1 MQNKPNFLESQMN
14 VKSFNTV
21 KYENKSNWTLGEN
34 KPNQTQLPQRD
45 TQYAIRDTKYKP
57 NQTQFTKCSNERN
70 FTILRLG
77 CKYGSRGG
85 LFKAADMD
93 SKKTGVL
100 AILGASL
107 MWAIEP
113 ICAKLAYADS
123 DFIQTSAIRAIVVA
137 LVAIVYV
144 IFTGKA
150 NLRVTKKQLPKLVYI
165 AIAGTLFADLLYFFA
180 LTKIPVINAVLI
192 GHMQPIFIVLIGA
205 FVLKDDKLTK
215 FDYSGIFIMIIA
227 GVFVTTKTLENLY
240 MVKLGTGGDIYVVLA
255 TVAWATTAI
264 VMRKYLRG
272 VNAGVI
278 TFYRYSIASV
288 VFVVYLLVTSSLA
301 LPNIYQIL
309 VGVVVGA
316 GTILYYES
324 MKRIKAAQVSALELS
339 TPFFAALFGFL
350 ILKELVTV
358 MQISGIV
365 LLLAG
370 ICLLSKRE
378 EAYF

>member
-1 MQNKPNFLESQMN
+1 M
-14 VKSFNTV
+14 
-21 KYENKSNWTLGEN
+21 
-34 KPNQTQLPQRD
+34 
-45 TQYAIRDTKYKP
+45 
-57 NQTQFTKCSNERN
+57 
-70 FTILRLG
+70 
-77 CKYGSRGG
+77 G

-93 SKKTGVL
+93 SKKTAVL

-113 ICAKLAYADS
+113 ICAKLAYRNS
-123 DFIQTSAIRAIVVA
+123 DFLQTSAIRAIVVA
-137 LVAIVYV
+137 LIAIVYV

-150 NLRVTKKQLPKLVYI
+150 SLRVTKKQLPKLVYI

-192 GHMQPIFIVLIGA
+192 GHMQPIFIVLMGA
-205 FVLKDDKLTK
+205 FVLREDKLTK

-227 GVFVTTKTLENLY
+227 GVIVTTKTPENLSRI
-240 MVKLGTGGDIYVVLA
+240 KLGTGGDIYVVLA
-255 TVAWATTAI
+255 TAAWATTAI

-288 VFVVYLLVTSSLA
+288 VFVVYLLATSSLA
-301 LPNIYQIL
+301 LSNIYQIL
-309 VGVVVGA
+309 VGVVVGV
-316 GTILYYES
+316 GTILYYEGLR
-324 MKRIKAAQVSALELS
+324 RIKAAQVSALELS
-339 TPFFAALFGFL
+339 TPFFAVLFGFL

-365 LLLAG
+365 LLLVG
-370 ICLLSKRE
+370 ICLVSKRE